1 MDYADLKA
9 ILERILLTRVL
20 NHTQG
25 NQSQAAR
32 ILGISRSS
40 LRNKLRSLD
49 ISISHVVK
57 DVDEGEED

>member
-1 MDYADLKA
+1 M
-9 ILERILLTRVL
+9 ERILLSRVL
-20 NHTQG
+20 NHTHG

-49 ISISHVVK
+49 ISISHVAS
-57 DVDEGEED
+57 GAEESEDD